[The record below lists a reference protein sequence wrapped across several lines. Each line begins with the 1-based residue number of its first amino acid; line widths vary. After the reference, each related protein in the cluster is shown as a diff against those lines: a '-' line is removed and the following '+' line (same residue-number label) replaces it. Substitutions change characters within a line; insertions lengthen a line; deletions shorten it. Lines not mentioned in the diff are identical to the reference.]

1 MGHENISDI
10 IINGVRTK
18 SLVDTGSQISTI
30 SEGYLKHLNPV
41 PKIRNLD
48 ELDVKCADGQSLQ
61 YKGYVAV
68 DVQSIFS
75 ENQEDY
81 PPFPLLLVP
90 TLDYH
95 EKVPVIVGTNIISLL
110 KERN

>member
-1 MGHENISDI
+1 MGHENISEI

-41 PKIRNLD
+41 PEIRTLD
-48 ELDVKCADGQSLQ
+48 ELELDVKCADGQSLQ

-68 DVQSIFS
+68 DVQSTSS
-75 ENQEDY
+75 ENQED
-81 PPFPLLLVP
+81 FHLF
-90 TLDYH
+90 H
-95 EKVPVIVGTNIISLL
+95 C
-110 KERN
+110 